1 MCFYRLLGKKN
12 NNKPTDNQKNV
23 EYWIQ
28 QSIHSKNNI
37 YTRQYIYNLHL
48 LYIYFWQLSTFIN
61 FISDF
66 NSSTLH
72 MSDFHL

>member
-48 LYIYFWQLSTFIN
+48 LYIYF
-61 FISDF
+61 
-66 NSSTLH
+66 
-72 MSDFHL
+72 

>member
-12 NNKPTDNQKNV
+12 NYKPTDNQKNV

-48 LYIYFWQLSTFIN
+48 LYIYF
-61 FISDF
+61 
-66 NSSTLH
+66 
-72 MSDFHL
+72 